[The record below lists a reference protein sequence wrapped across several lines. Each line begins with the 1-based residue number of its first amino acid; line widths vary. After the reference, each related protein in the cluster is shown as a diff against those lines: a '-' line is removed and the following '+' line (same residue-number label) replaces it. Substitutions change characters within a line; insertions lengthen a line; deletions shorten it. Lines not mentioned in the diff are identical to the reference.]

1 MGLQKS
7 AMLTC
12 YLYADKCCMI
22 LSSSWLF
29 FSDPTYIFVWDN
41 NTEGLY
47 RVKAEHL
54 VMINV

>member
-1 MGLQKS
+1 
-7 AMLTC
+7 
-12 YLYADKCCMI
+12 MI